1 MSHVGNGD
9 FELGHT
15 SWGESLV
22 DFTNQYDG
30 LVTNDPTIK
39 SRSGSYYA
47 WFGGA
52 DSYHDPNDPST
63 WMNATS
69 QLSQTVVVPA
79 TAPYLRIYYLAL
91 SKDICVKNSN
101 SYYDYAQVLVNDV
114 LLTTIELCEKKPVSR
129 WTPLTFNLSNY
140 KNQTVAITIKTM
152 HDNTL
157 VSSFWVDDV
166 GFVPAANYV
175 LSYYGKSNTQVQSFA
190 TVLPDRLIVTP

>member
-9 FELGHT
+9 FEMGHT

-22 DFTNQYDG
+22 DFINQYDG

-39 SRSGSYYA
+39 PRSGTYYA

-52 DSYHDPNDPST
+52 DSINDGIY
-63 WMNATS
+63 ATS
-69 QLSQTVVVPA
+69 RISQTVVVPA
-79 TAPYLRIYYLAL
+79 TAPYLRVYYLAL
-91 SKDICVKNSN
+91 SKDLCVKNGN
-101 SYYDYAQVLVNDV
+101 NYYDYAQVLVNDV
-114 LLTTIELCEKKPVSR
+114 LLTTIELCEKKPVTR

-140 KNQTVAITIKTM
+140 KNQTVAITIKTL
-152 HDNTL
+152 HDNSL

-190 TVLPDRLIVTP
+190 TNLPNRPIVTP